1 VDAYHIFFC
10 PVFLPSHSIHRSTSS
25 LSQSLCV
32 VMLSFTSFSIAFIHL
47 LCVILF
53 PTLFYF
59 NPFHRRL
66 RRLLY
71 CRLHRPLR
79 LLLGNRFVCL
89 LHQNLSFW
97 QIWFLSL
104 RSRLLLIFLSYTS
117 FPTVAVPSCHVSTSS
132 SLMHMCFHLGTD
144 RVHVGDA
151 EAGVDASAA
160 TDEDDARQAQAPV
173 SRCTVGVSTPRLLP
187 RRARPL
193 HRVPCPFS
201 QEANPHELTTT
212 WVLSCLTY
220 VQDDGG
226 RSTHRHTL

>member
-1 VDAYHIFFC
+1 MLSRWMPIISSSAPSFFLLTPSTDPRRPSPSRFASSC
-10 PVFLPSHSIHRSTSS
+10 SHSLRFPS
-25 LSQSLCV
+25 LSFIFSVSSFSQHF
-32 VMLSFTSFSIAFIHL
+32 FTSIPFIVGSAASCIVAFIA
-47 LCVILF
+47 
-53 PTLFYF
+53 
-59 NPFHRRL
+59 
-66 RRLLY
+66 
-71 CRLHRPLR
+71 
-79 LLLGNRFVCL
+79 
-89 LHQNLSFW
+89 
-97 QIWFLSL
+97 
-104 RSRLLLIFLSYTS
+104 RSDCCSER
-117 FPTVAVPSCHVSTSS
+117 
-132 SLMHMCFHLGTD
+132 GTD